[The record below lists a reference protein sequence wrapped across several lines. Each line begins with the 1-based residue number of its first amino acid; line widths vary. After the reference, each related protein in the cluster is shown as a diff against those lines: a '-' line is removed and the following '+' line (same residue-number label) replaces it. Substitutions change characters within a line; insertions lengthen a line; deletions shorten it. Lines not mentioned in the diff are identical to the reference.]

1 MTNTEEKKTRC
12 ELKNTK
18 GMVVGQDGIKGFQ
31 ATFRGEVIQPADFG
45 YEKARKVWNASID
58 KRPGIIARC
67 AGVADV
73 IAAVNFAREN
83 ELLVAV
89 RGGGHNVARRALC
102 DDGIVIDL
110 SGMRGIHVNAQNH
123 TARVQGGATLGDLDR
138 ETHVF
143 GLAVP
148 AGIISKTG
156 IAGLALGGGV
166 GWLVRKY
173 GLTCDNVLSFDI
185 VTADGEPR
193 VASANENQDLFWA
206 LRGGGGNFGVV
217 TSFEFRVHPVSTV
230 LGGPVMYPRD
240 RALEVLRFYRDFTQS
255 APEELTAYAALLHTP
270 DGVPAVAVIACYC
283 GDLTEGEQVLK
294 SLRNFSSPIADMIQP
309 MPFPQMQTLLDAA
322 FPDGNHNYWKST
334 FLREFGDDAI
344 AVLVEHA
351 NRATSP
357 LSGVVIE
364 YYGGAASR
372 VGVSETAFAQRQ
384 AQYSIG
390 FLAQWTNPGE
400 SQLHIE
406 WARALADSIRPFSSG
421 AYYLNYLGEEGEDT
435 IKAAFGL
442 NHDRLVTVKKKY
454 DPNNFFCLNQNIK
467 PQV

>member
-1 MTNTEEKKTRC
+1 MPDENKTLC

-18 GMVVGQDGIKGFQ
+18 GMVIGNDRIERFQ
-31 ATFRGEVIQPADFG
+31 TAFRGEVIQPADSD
-45 YEKARKVWNASID
+45 YEKARKIWNASID
-58 KRPGIIARC
+58 KHPGIIARC

-73 IAAVNFAREN
+73 MAAVNFARDN

-89 RGGGHNVARRALC
+89 RGGGHNVSGRALC
-102 DDGIVIDL
+102 DGGIVIDL
-110 SGMRGIHVNAQNH
+110 SGMKGVHVNAKNH

-148 AGIISKTG
+148 AGIMSKTG

-185 VTADGEPR
+185 VTADGKPR
-193 VASANENQDLFWA
+193 TASSDENEDLFWA

-217 TSFEFRVHPVSTV
+217 TSFEFRAHPVSTV
-230 LGGPVMYPRD
+230 LGGLIIYPRD
-240 RALEVLRFYRDFTQS
+240 RAAEVLRFYRDFTES
-255 APEELTAYAALLHTP
+255 APEELTAYAALIHTP
-270 DGVPAVAVIACYC
+270 DGVPAVAVIGCYC
-283 GDLTEGEQVLK
+283 GNLTEGEKVLK
-294 SLRNFSSPIADMIQP
+294 PLRSFSSPIVDAIQP
-309 MPFPQMQTLLDAA
+309 MPFPQMQTLLDGA
-322 FPDGNHNYWKST
+322 FPDGNYNYWKST
-334 FLREFGDDAI
+334 FLRELSDDAI

-364 YYGGAASR
+364 YYGGAAGR
-372 VGVSETAFAQRQ
+372 IGVSETAFAQRQ
-384 AQYSIG
+384 AQYSLV

-435 IKAAFGL
+435 IKAAFGVNYGQL
-442 NHDRLVTVKKKY
+442 IAVKKKY
-454 DPNNFFCLNQNIK
+454 DSDNFFSLNQNIK
-467 PQV
+467 P